1 MKAALDSFFSMGMY
15 AYFIIG
21 MFIFSGVYAIFYMK
35 MNKKAKEKWLDE
47 HKGAVKVSLSS
58 GTNLITSKQLLAE
71 VVSGEAAIFTDK
83 TSYVIYAMPGDIG
96 LRVTYSYTKPGVLH
110 KTVTTTWGPT
120 TINLHLDPNKE
131 YALTFDKKEEE
142 FKLEEI

>member
-1 MKAALDSFFSMGMY
+1 MKAALDSFFSMGII
-15 AYFIIG
+15 AYVIIG
-21 MFIFSGVYAIFYMK
+21 MFLFSGVYAIFYMK
-35 MNKKAKEKWLDE
+35 MNKQAKEKWLDE

-71 VVSGEAAIFTDK
+71 VVSGEAAVFTDK
-83 TSYVIYAMPGDIG
+83 TSYVVYAMPGDIV
-96 LRVTYSYTKPGVLH
+96 LRVTYSYTRPGVLY
-110 KTVTTTWGPT
+110 KNVTTTWGPAKV
-120 TINLHLDPNKE
+120 NFHLEPNKE

>member
-1 MKAALDSFFSMGMY
+1 MQAVLDSLRSMGMFPY
-15 AYFIIG
+15 IFLGMVVFAIIY
-21 MFIFSGVYAIFYMK
+21 SLFYMK

-83 TSYVIYAMPGDIG
+83 TSYVVYAMPGDIG
-96 LRVTYSYTKPGVLH
+96 LRVTYSYIRPGVLH

-142 FKLEEI
+142 FKLEEK